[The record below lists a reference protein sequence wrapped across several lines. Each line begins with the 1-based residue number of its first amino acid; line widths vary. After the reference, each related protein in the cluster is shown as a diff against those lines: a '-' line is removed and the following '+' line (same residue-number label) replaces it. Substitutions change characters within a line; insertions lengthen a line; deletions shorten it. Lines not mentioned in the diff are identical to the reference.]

1 MSAIMLL
8 LILEGWFN
16 ILEPPPPLYILWF
29 ASPNPSPYRR
39 TYSTTSFKLTHYL
52 LGQSFFSFQYAKAL
66 MYIVQPVF
74 ALQLLLIY

>member
-1 MSAIMLL
+1 MSAVMLL
-8 LILEGWFN
+8 LILEEGWFN
-16 ILEPPPPLYILWF
+16 ILERTPPPWIYILWF

-74 ALQLLLIY
+74 AL